1 MRFHWDTAIILAASM
16 VLAGCST
23 KGPIGEWNMPGVGFV
38 DLDGSIAVQKP
49 PTGPCGWD
57 HCSHLTVSVPY
68 EVRKDGPV
76 YVLSFSQEGRAT
88 GLRNGYVARNVEND
102 PYPVNVA
109 PTRWRRIDA
118 CTFMELGK
126 QRLMWKKAEGCP
138 VRPASRNT
146 ISQY

>member
-1 MRFHWDTAIILAASM
+1 MRLFRHTMVILAASM
-16 VLAGCST
+16 GLTGCSA

-76 YVLSFSQEGRAT
+76 YVIAFSKEGSAT
-88 GLRNGYVARNVEND
+88 GLRNGYVARQVEND
-102 PYPVNVA
+102 PYTVHVA

-118 CTFMELGK
+118 YTFMEVGT
-126 QRLMWKKAEGCP
+126 QRVMWKKAEGCP
-138 VRPASRNT
+138 VHPASQNT